1 MFEPDATLTEP
12 GLDLQRT
19 SATQC
24 TDFQVFG
31 ERGSGTNFLTA
42 LVRKNLKLRFWQQY
56 GWKHGFPVAV
66 GYSSQSLILGIYRD
80 PVDWLVSLFNVPRST
95 YAVEVPNDFSEFIRR
110 PFVGVTSHNY
120 DEFWRDGTN
129 ATIPD
134 DCPPQHLQCDRH
146 PVTGQLPDTPM
157 ALRNLKIAALI
168 GFKLRC
174 ANVALV
180 QYERLREDRRVVV
193 DALSRFYD
201 IDRKGAFDA
210 VDAPAQ
216 PPNAF
221 KGRSRIERQDISRS
235 DLSFIWSQLDHS
247 QERALGYEMGA

>member
-12 GLDLQRT
+12 GLDLQRS

-174 ANVALV
+174 ANVALI
-180 QYERLREDRRVVV
+180 QYERLREDRRVVGYRV
-193 DALSRFYD
+193 GDVVEVRDGHGQTLGLPIHVGLGFYLTWL
-201 IDRKGAFDA
+201 RH
-210 VDAPAQ
+210 
-216 PPNAF
+216 
-221 KGRSRIERQDISRS
+221 RSGT
-235 DLSFIWSQLDHS
+235 IWPGVLCHFLYNGSIVLWTM
-247 QERALGYEMGA
+247 A